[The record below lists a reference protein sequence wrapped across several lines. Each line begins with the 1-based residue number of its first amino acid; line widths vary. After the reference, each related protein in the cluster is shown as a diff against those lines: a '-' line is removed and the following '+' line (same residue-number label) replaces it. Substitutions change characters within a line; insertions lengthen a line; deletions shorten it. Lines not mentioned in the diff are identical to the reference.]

1 MPFKLYRPSVVSQ
14 RGGVIFLP
22 ELVSKTRKTKSGD
35 VTELSIDY
43 VRQNKEL
50 PDKSSTDLAVQL
62 RAGVPLKQV
71 NTKILTPSSVDLA
84 TLPID
89 KDSGK
94 ENKSKQEQTN
104 NKQEQT
110 NNGEN

>member
-1 MPFKLYRPSVVSQ
+1 MPFKLYRPSVVCQ
-14 RGGVIFLP
+14 RGGVVLLP

-71 NTKILTPSSVDLA
+71 NTKILSPSSVDLS
-84 TLPID
+84 TLPVN
-89 KDSGK
+89 KEPGK
-94 ENKSKQEQTN
+94 TNKQEQTN